1 MFDKTMY
8 NIDHKIIATKK
19 EMIFFGGGGAKK
31 VLFLEKKNECC
42 QAKRDLRDVEFLR
55 QNCGLFD
62 VIEIAVPRKKYSGVP
77 QYFLEF
83 NNA

>member
-1 MFDKTMY
+1 MSAVKRKGT
-8 NIDHKIIATKK
+8 
-19 EMIFFGGGGAKK
+19 FF
-31 VLFLEKKNECC
+31 
-42 QAKRDLRDVEFLR
+42 DVESLR

-77 QYFLEF
+77 RYFSEF